1 MEYKHITDCWN
12 ALANCK
18 SIEALVK
25 TMGEFPNK
33 FGTWAISDMD
43 NDGLEITNYYYDE
56 QTGSNEEDSSY
67 YWFEDLMPVTVGTT
81 SFWPYVINAITADTD
96 GEWDVFYSAPTLE
109 AAKQFARDLVK
120 YAHFGDFKVYQTEVV
135 YRPED
140 ESDPKSDEIVYSYE
154 EGDE

>member
-1 MEYKHITDCWN
+1 MEYKHILDCWS
-12 ALANCK
+12 ALAECK
-18 SIEALVK
+18 SIEALVN

-43 NDGLEITNYYYDE
+43 SDGLEITNYYYDE
-56 QTGSNEEDSSY
+56 HTESSCEESSY
-67 YWFEDLMPVTVGTT
+67 YWFEDLMLVHVGEQ

-120 YAHFGDFKVYQTEVV
+120 YARFGDFKVYQTEVV

-154 EGDE
+154 EGED

>member
-1 MEYKHITDCWN
+1 MEYKHILDCWN
-12 ALANCK
+12 ALADCK

-43 NDGLEITNYYYDE
+43 GDGLEITNYYYDE
-56 QTGSNEEDSSY
+56 QADSNEEESSY
-67 YWFEDLMPVTVGTT
+67 YWFSDLMLGDEQP
-81 SFWPYVINAITADTD
+81 FWSYIINAITADTD
-96 GEWDVFYSAPTLE
+96 GEWDVIMSAPTLE

-120 YAHFGDFKVYQTEVV
+120 YVRFGDFRVYQTEVV

-154 EGDE
+154 EGDD

>member
-1 MEYKHITDCWN
+1 MKYKHINACWN
-12 ALANCK
+12 ALAACK

-33 FGTWAISDMD
+33 FGTWEISNMD
-43 NDGLEITNYYYDE
+43 GDGIEITNYYYDE
-56 QTGSNEEDSSY
+56 QMESDEKDSEY
-67 YWFEDLMPVTVGTT
+67 YCFEDLMLGKER
-81 SFWPYVINAITADTD
+81 SFWPYIINAITSETD
-96 GEWDVFYSAPTLE
+96 GDWDVIMSAPTLK

-120 YAHFGDFKVYQTEVV
+120 YVRFGEFEVYKAEVV

-140 ESDPKSDEIVYSYE
+140 ENDPDSDEIVYTIE

>member
-1 MEYKHITDCWN
+1 MEYKHIRDCWN
-12 ALANCK
+12 ALADCK

-33 FGTWAISDMD
+33 FGTWSISDMD
-43 NDGLEITNYYYDE
+43 GDGLEITNYYYDE
-56 QTGSNEEDSSY
+56 QADASCEESSY
-67 YWFEDLMPVTVGTT
+67 YWFSDLMLGHGIGED
-81 SFWPYVINAITADTD
+81 SFWPYIINAITSDMD
-96 GEWDVFYSAPTLE
+96 GEWDVIAAAPTLE

-120 YAHFGDFKVYQTEVV
+120 YVHFRDYEVYKAEVV

-154 EGDE
+154 EE

>member
-25 TMGEFPNK
+25 MMGEFPNK
-33 FGTWAISDMD
+33 FGTWAISDVD
-43 NDGLEITNYYYDE
+43 NDGIEITNYYYDE
-56 QTGSNEEDSSY
+56 QADASCEESSY
-67 YWFEDLMPVTVGTT
+67 YYFEDLMLVRVGEQ
-81 SFWPYVINAITADTD
+81 SFWPYVINAITSDTD
-96 GEWDVFYSAPTLE
+96 GEWAVFYSAPTLD

-120 YAHFGDFKVYQTEVV
+120 YVRFGDFKVYQAEVV
-135 YRPED
+135 YRTED

-154 EGDE
+154 EGDD

>member
-1 MEYKHITDCWN
+1 MEYTHIRDCWN
-12 ALANCK
+12 ALADCK

-43 NDGLEITNYYYDE
+43 GHGLEITNYYYDE
-56 QTGSNEEDSSY
+56 QADASCEESSY
-67 YWFEDLMPVTVGTT
+67 YWFSDLMLGDEQ
-81 SFWPYVINAITADTD
+81 SFWPYIINAITADTD
-96 GEWDVFYSAPTLE
+96 GEWDVIMSAPTLE

-120 YAHFGDFKVYQTEVV
+120 YVRFGEFEVYEAEVV

-154 EGDE
+154 EGED

>member
-1 MEYKHITDCWN
+1 MEYKHIRDCWN
-12 ALANCK
+12 ALADCK

-43 NDGLEITNYYYDE
+43 SDGLEITNRYYDE
-56 QTGSNEEDSSY
+56 QMESDEEDSEY
-67 YWFEDLMPVTVGTT
+67 YWFEDLMLGEER
-81 SFWPYVINAITADTD
+81 SFWPYVINAVTSDTD
-96 GEWDVFYSAPTLE
+96 GEWDVFYSAPTFE

-120 YAHFGDFKVYQTEVV
+120 YDCFGDFKVYQTEVV

-140 ESDPKSDEIVYSYE
+140 ESNPESDEIVYHYE
-154 EGDE
+154 EGEE